1 MNGDSKATLLSDNV
15 AAHDAINNAIDI
27 LAKAAPNGRNFYLQG
42 VGAIDEAIEQHFK
55 RIQGLEAVR
64 QEMKKIICGI
74 VKQ

>member
-27 LAKAAPNGRNFYLQG
+27 VAKAAPNGRNFYLQG
-42 VGAIDEAIEQHFK
+42 DGAIDEAIEQHFT